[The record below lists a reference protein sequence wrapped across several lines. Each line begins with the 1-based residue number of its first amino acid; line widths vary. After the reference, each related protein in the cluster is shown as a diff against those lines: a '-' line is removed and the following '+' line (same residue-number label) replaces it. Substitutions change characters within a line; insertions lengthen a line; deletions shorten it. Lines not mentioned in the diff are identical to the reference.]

1 MASPRSGRRAQ
12 PRGDDMRAKI
22 VEAAK
27 EILGRDGYEKAS
39 IREIAN
45 EAGVARGLVHYY
57 FETKEDLLLAVAE
70 RAASEFGERM
80 ASLRARLPPGALGAA
95 AFDVHRERVTTDS
108 AWYRLRYDLF
118 ALALRKPAF
127 RDQVAALLRSART
140 GIRAGMSSNRTER
153 GGDADE
159 ALAAILAACFDG
171 LALQKLV
178 DPAFDLDAAYRELSR
193 MAQLATGAAP
203 ADAPGAPPRGP
214 RTDDD

>member
-1 MASPRSGRRAQ
+1 
-12 PRGDDMRAKI
+12 MRARI
-22 VEAAK
+22 IEAAK

-57 FETKEDLLLAVAE
+57 FETKEDLLVAVAE
-70 RAASEFGERM
+70 RAAAEFGERM
-80 ASLRARLPPGALGAA
+80 AKLREHTPPGAIGDA
-95 AFDVHRERVTTDS
+95 AFDVHRERVASDP

-127 RDQVAALLRSART
+127 RDQVAQLLRGARA
-140 GIRAGMSSNRTER
+140 GIRAGLGRLPGER
-153 GGDADE
+153 DAEQEE

-178 DPAFDLDAAYRELSR
+178 DPKLDLDRAYQELRRVMTLAAR
-193 MAQLATGAAP
+193 
-203 ADAPGAPPRGP
+203 
-214 RTDDD
+214 

>member
-1 MASPRSGRRAQ
+1 
-12 PRGDDMRAKI
+12 MRVRI
-22 VEAAK
+22 IEAAK

-57 FETKEDLLLAVAE
+57 FETKEDLLIAVAQ
-70 RAASEFGERM
+70 RAAAEFGERM
-80 ASLRARLPPGALGAA
+80 ASLREQVAGSAMSAA
-95 AFDVHRERVTTDS
+95 AFDVHRDRVASDP

-127 RDQVAALLRSART
+127 RDQVARLLHDARA
-140 GIRAGMSSNRTER
+140 GIRAGLGRARDAR
-153 GGDADE
+153 GAEQDE

-178 DPAFDLDAAYRELSR
+178 DPAFDLDRAYEELGRVATLAAR
-193 MAQLATGAAP
+193 
-203 ADAPGAPPRGP
+203 
-214 RTDDD
+214 